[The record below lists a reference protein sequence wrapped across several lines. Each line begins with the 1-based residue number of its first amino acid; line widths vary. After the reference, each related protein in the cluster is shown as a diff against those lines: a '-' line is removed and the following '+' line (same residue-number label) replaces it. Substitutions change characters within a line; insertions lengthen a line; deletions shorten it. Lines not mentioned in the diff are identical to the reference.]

1 MAFQKTKARRNV
13 RVTMTKSITYGR
25 LEVVKNLAL
34 FLKRR
39 IKGIVS
45 LTYPAKISWMNL
57 WWRAKRPTNFTGKV
71 CFKILNDRNPLIT
84 VFCDKIAVRTY
95 VEFRI
100 GKKYLPKLYWEGIKL
115 ENQTYEILPEE
126 FVVKSTHSSGGSVIV
141 SNKCNSKN
149 VLPAIPYFSEWRSYA
164 IHPQNINPNHLFKL
178 ASYWTKRS
186 FYNFPGKL
194 PEWGY
199 RDVVARILIEEC
211 LFGSN
216 DELPDD
222 YKFFMFGGRCNLIY
236 KFSNRFGRSTIDLFD
251 SEWNRIEGSY
261 LLPNS
266 EVEIPKPGSL
276 QEMIRIAECLSKD
289 IDFVR
294 VDLYDTSEGV
304 KFGELTSYPMSGL
317 EKFKPDAL
325 NNSISS
331 SWELKTKTKGWKLHA
346 DKTVPRE

>member
-1 MAFQKTKARRNV
+1 
-13 RVTMTKSITYGR
+13 MTTSKTYGC
-25 LEVVKNLAL
+25 LEVFKNLVL

-39 IKGIVS
+39 IKGIVT
-45 LTYPAKISWMNL
+45 LTYPAKISWINL
-57 WWRAKRPTNFTGKV
+57 RWRAKRPTNFTGKV

-95 VEFRI
+95 VEFRV
-100 GKKYLPKLYWEGIKL
+100 GEKYLPKLYWEGIKL
-115 ENQTYEILPEE
+115 ENQTFKVLPEE
-126 FVVKSTHSSGGSVIV
+126 FVIKSAHSSGGSVIV
-141 SNKCNSKN
+141 SNKCNSKD
-149 VLPAIPYFSEWRSYA
+149 VLPVTPYFSEWRSYA
-164 IHPQNINPNHLFKL
+164 IHPRNINPTHLFQL

-186 FYNFPGKL
+186 FHTFPEKL

-199 RDVVARILIEEC
+199 LDAVPRILIEEC

-266 EVEIPKPGSL
+266 EVEILKPGSL

-294 VDLYDTSEGV
+294 VDLYDTNEGV

-325 NNSISS
+325 NISISS
-331 SWELKTKTKGWKLHA
+331 SWKLKGKTDRLRLSA
-346 DKTVPRE
+346 DKRIPRE